1 VLSTSV
7 GVLGSCYLGRHDS
20 RVAGPGR
27 IAVIGVGEEPVRAE
41 ATAARDLPSFPSRG
55 TYGRERVAGDLF
67 GRSLVGPVFYALGC
81 VVTASV
87 GGYFQPLRVVAWLPT
102 LLFVALFFLRRTNR
116 PPQDL
121 ADAAKYGRWRG
132 IHLALIHFGCLLWG
146 VVFTYV
152 AWVERDYRP
161 PLVIAVICAVMFGAA
176 LSQAFA
182 MEKRH
187 TTVTLALL
195 YGPAF
200 TFFACTPALRALAIT
215 LGLYS
220 LYLLSS
226 LWRLAR
232 EYDTQIETEYA
243 LILSRAEVEKLTRVD
258 PLTGLA
264 NRREYEHVYP
274 QTWQQGLRQKGELA
288 VLVFDLDHFKG
299 LNDRYGHLAGDAC
312 LQHFASLLKGH
323 FRRDADLL
331 ARLGGEEFV
340 VVVPGAAVGEAARMA
355 DQFRGSLERSPCT
368 WKGKELTFT
377 VSVGVGAADWSWDTK
392 PEATFAR
399 IDHACYEAKTA
410 GRNRVVVA
418 TSPSG
423 RSSPGIDDEQSLS
436 R

>member
-1 VLSTSV
+1 MIDTS
-7 GVLGSCYLGRHDS
+7 
-20 RVAGPGR
+20 
-27 IAVIGVGEEPVRAE
+27 EEPPIADE
-41 ATAARDLPSFPSRG
+41 TPANDLPAFPSRG
-55 TYGRERVAGDLF
+55 AYGRKRAAGDLF

-87 GGYFQPLRVVAWLPT
+87 GGYFQPLRLVAWLPA
-102 LLFVALFFLRRTNR
+102 LIFVTLFFLRRANR
-116 PPQDL
+116 PPEDL
-121 ADAAKYGRWRG
+121 ADASRYKRWRNTHWG
-132 IHLALIHFGCLLWG
+132 LIHFGCLLWA

-152 AWVERDYRP
+152 AWAERDYRP

-182 MEKRH
+182 MEKRQ
-187 TTVTLALL
+187 TTLTLALL
-195 YGPAF
+195 YGPSF
-200 TFFACTPALRALAIT
+200 TLFACTPTLRALAVT

-226 LWRLAR
+226 VWRLAR
-232 EYDTQIETEYA
+232 EYETQIETEYA
-243 LILSRAEVEKLTRVD
+243 LMLSRAEVEKLTRVD

-274 QTWQQGLRQKGELA
+274 QTWQQGLRQNGELA

-340 VVVPGAAVGEAARMA
+340 VVMPGAAIGEAARMA
-355 DQFRGSLERSPCT
+355 DEFRAALERSPCA
-368 WKGKELTFT
+368 WKGRELAFT
-377 VSVGVGAADWSWDTK
+377 VSVGVGGADWSGDTK

-418 TSPSG
+418 
-423 RSSPGIDDEQSLS
+423 SLL
-436 R
+436 RDH